1 MFTGVS
7 FSDVLFLFFYVFSL
21 LNFGLAL
28 FNLIPIPPLDG
39 SRILFA
45 FLPTNAY
52 FAVMKYERYIMIG
65 MLILLWSGL
74 VEVPLGNAIDFLYS
88 LGYNLFYLFPAA

>member
-1 MFTGVS
+1 
-7 FSDVLFLFFYVFSL
+7 
-21 LNFGLAL
+21 
-28 FNLIPIPPLDG
+28 PIPPLDG

-65 MLILLWSGL
+65 MMILLWSGIVDL
-74 VEVPLGNAIDFLYS
+74 PLSGAIDSLYS